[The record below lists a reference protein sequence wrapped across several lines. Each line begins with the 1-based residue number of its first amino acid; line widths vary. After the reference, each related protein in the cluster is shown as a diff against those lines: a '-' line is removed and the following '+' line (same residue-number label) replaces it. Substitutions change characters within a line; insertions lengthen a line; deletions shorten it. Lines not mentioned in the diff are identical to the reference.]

1 MEVVC
6 PICGDFPAAI
16 AAQGCLS
23 APDLLIRMAGALI
36 GPDHQCLLL
45 VEGAPKDVLA
55 GALKL
60 VPAYALYDESQGRAL
75 LGPAGTARL

>member
-1 MEVVC
+1 
-6 PICGDFPAAI
+6 
-16 AAQGCLS
+16 
-23 APDLLIRMAGALI
+23 
-36 GPDHQCLLL
+36 
-45 VEGAPKDVLA
+45 VLA